1 MYGDFI
7 LFDEAGKLEKGE
19 RVYLGDAKG
28 KNEGWLRDTLFENP
42 EIIPV
47 NDIDSTFGPL
57 VPLCKELRTEA
68 GQIDAV
74 FINERGRLTIVECKL
89 WKNPQ
94 ARREVVAQILHYVSA
109 ISGWSY
115 ADLQRQV
122 AAAVGRQGNI
132 PFELVRKHSGGNF
145 REPEFVDAVSRSL
158 REGRFLLLL
167 AGDGIREGVQS
178 LTELVNRNATKA
190 FSFGLIEVALYQF
203 GKHRFA
209 LQPRVLAETE
219 VVTRHMTI
227 VNTKGGTDALII
239 EDVGAEPEIA
249 GEKAVSTNKEHLRA
263 WWQPV
268 LDQMKLDD
276 PEQEPPFWLA
286 TNNVILNT
294 PFPGIQIKAL
304 AIVNSSQIGVFVSG
318 PRAANVMMIQKYLK
332 RERRALL
339 NELPEGSEIKIG
351 DKWPIKIHEFDI
363 ESDDEKRAWIMRT
376 MNTFANVLR
385 PRLKKWY
392 KETRPL

>member
-1 MYGDFI
+1 M
-7 LFDEAGKLEKGE
+7 
-19 RVYLGDAKG
+19 
-28 KNEGWLRDTLFENP
+28 
-42 EIIPV
+42 
-47 NDIDSTFGPL
+47 
-57 VPLCKELRTEA
+57 
-68 GQIDAV
+68 
-74 FINERGRLTIVECKL
+74 
-89 WKNPQ
+89 
-94 ARREVVAQILHYVSA
+94 
-109 ISGWSY
+109 
-115 ADLQRQV
+115 
-122 AAAVGRQGNI
+122 
-132 PFELVRKHSGGNF
+132 
-145 REPEFVDAVSRSL
+145 
-158 REGRFLLLL
+158 
-167 AGDGIREGVQS
+167 
-178 LTELVNRNATKA
+178 
-190 FSFGLIEVALYQF
+190 
-203 GKHRFA
+203 
-209 LQPRVLAETE
+209 
-219 VVTRHMTI
+219 
-227 VNTKGGTDALII
+227 
-239 EDVGAEPEIA
+239 GAEPEIA